1 MGNYI
6 IRYGIYSNLI
16 YWNIFLVLLF
26 SYFLFLIVFSIKNYK
41 YLNFSRASFDPLKLK
56 RDYRIFGLMI
66 SILAFSVINIEVGRA
81 DEISSPYPWE
91 NRYLNEG
98 EIEKI
103 EYFQNEDIGRLIFVR

>member
-1 MGNYI
+1 
-6 IRYGIYSNLI
+6 
-16 YWNIFLVLLF
+16 
-26 SYFLFLIVFSIKNYK
+26 
-41 YLNFSRASFDPLKLK
+41 
-56 RDYRIFGLMI
+56 MI